1 MKKALFLCTILLIS
15 LPATSQGRKY
25 QKGMLKA
32 IEAMNEA
39 SDPASAMQSVATFEE
54 FAQEYPDQWM
64 PPYYATQV
72 LVVQCFLESD
82 PDQKDTLLTRAK
94 KSLDK
99 ALDLAPE
106 ESEVRVLQAL
116 YLIGMMSV
124 DPETRGP
131 EYYMDFYYALD
142 KSKDL
147 NPDNPRAKYLEAL
160 MALNM
165 PENMGGGPAAAKP
178 IFVEAEQKFD
188 AFQNDDPLWP
198 DWGADLVSDELD
210 RMKDLEQ

>member
-15 LPATSQGRKY
+15 LPAISQGRKY
-25 QKGMLKA
+25 QKDMLKA

-39 SDPASAMQSVATFEE
+39 ADAASVMQSVATFEE
-54 FAQEYPDQWM
+54 LAQEYQDQWM
-64 PPYYATQV
+64 PPYYATRV
-72 LVVQCFLESD
+72 LVFACFEESD
-82 PDQKDTLLTRAK
+82 PDTKDDLLSRSK

-106 ESEVRVLQAL
+106 ESEVTVLQAL

-131 EYYMDFYYALD
+131 EYYMDFNYALD
-142 KSKDL
+142 KSKAL
-147 NPDNPRAKYLEAL
+147 NPNNPRAAYLDAL

-165 PENMGGGPAAAKP
+165 PDYMGGGPAAAKP
-178 IFVEAEQKFD
+178 IFLEAAEKFD

-198 DWGADLVSDELD
+198 NWGADLVSDELD
-210 RMKDLEQ
+210 RLKDLE